1 MESPFRAIKEVLI
14 YDVVIVIVTSQ
25 RPSEQLLRDD
35 QKRFLAILTRS
46 IEVRGILGRHCW
58 VTEVTRRQ
66 ESCGI
71 V

>member
-1 MESPFRAIKEVLI
+1 MESPFTAIKEVLI

-46 IEVRGILGRHCW
+46 IEVCGILGWHRW

-66 ESCGI
+66 ESCGT